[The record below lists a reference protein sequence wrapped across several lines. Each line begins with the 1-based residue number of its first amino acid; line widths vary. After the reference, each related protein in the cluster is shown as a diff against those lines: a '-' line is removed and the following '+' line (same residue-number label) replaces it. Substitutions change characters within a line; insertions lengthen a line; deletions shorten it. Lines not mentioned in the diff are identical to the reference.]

1 MQIFNFHLMP
11 YADGDMESLK
21 RHGTAWLTYPNA
33 NYDPK
38 IGSALYHR
46 FLDELEYAD
55 QLGFDGVCVNEH
67 HQSAYG
73 MWP

>member
-21 RHGTAWLTYPNA
+21 RHGTAWLTYPNE

-38 IGSALYHR
+38 VGSATE
-46 FLDELEYAD
+46 ELLLRCSEP
-55 QLGFDGVCVNEH
+55 LPNRSRGG
-67 HQSAYG
+67 S
-73 MWP
+73 